1 MSIQNSINSALGA
14 VAGAA
19 IAGKKMK
26 ESKQL
31 KEEQGMLAK
40 EQYHEASADIAKL
53 EGDIETAGKV
63 LSEANEKVEATK
75 GWNMTGKNKKMLE
88 GKAAKRLTEQE
99 AAQRAFTELSD
110 KLEARRAMRLRA
122 EMIMKR
128 TKMGGIR

>member
-63 LSEANEKVEATK
+63 LTEATEKVEATK

-88 GKAAKRLTEQE
+88 GKAAKRLTEKE
-99 AAQRAFTELSD
+99 AAERAFSELSD
-110 KLEARRAMRLRA
+110 KLEARKAMRARA

-128 TKMGGIR
+128 TGGIR